1 MSARSTAKGA
11 QRHLITSNLAVIED
25 LTGLAAGLVNTE
37 DPAFRR
43 PPWQPGY
50 WLSFDYRL
58 TGSAYNQ
65 HLGWSWVLSTVR
77 VPADRREPIT
87 ARTREIPADMA
98 EAILRLAAIS

>member
-1 MSARSTAKGA
+1 MEA

-50 WLSFDYRL
+50 WL
-58 TGSAYNQ
+58 N
-65 HLGWSWVLSTVR
+65 R
-77 VPADRREPIT
+77 VQE
-87 ARTREIPADMA
+87 
-98 EAILRLAAIS
+98 